1 MTKSLAETLKANLV
15 DWKAKL
21 GADGADIEPAE
32 QPDTAMGIHI
42 SVDTPGQFET
52 DGVPVNGTL
61 HMLPLGVVR
70 INPKQP
76 RQYLPA
82 EFRRTAAAGEQS
94 AFAALAELIDSAEAQ
109 DLEAMGYLDSIATL
123 AASIDGVGLQQ
134 PIRVTTDIS
143 NPDTPT
149 YQIVDGERRY
159 WAMMYRYFRIDVE
172 QTITGPIAAIISNT
186 NNSVDDIQRAQW
198 AANLY
203 HEAISVVDYADAVW
217 RIREDFLV
225 RLDSERDRYLAQ
237 LGSAAEGL
245 SISEAAIQLTIN
257 EMTRLTGRIAQRR
270 NLYRY
275 LAIAEKLSP
284 AAKALARAYNLGLRT
299 LMTLSRWQE
308 SRQVEAITAMIQS
321 GDPDDETGAASGARA
336 KAGHGGRPSSLRRGI
351 NGCITL
357 NNVLQQ
363 LSEQNLAR
371 QTPDDIRALLAELE
385 RVATAVNQ
393 ARRLLHEQIPN
404 ES

>member
-15 DWKAKL
+15 DWKAKR
-21 GADGADIEPAE
+21 GEDGLDIGPAE
-32 QPDTAMGIHI
+32 QPDATMGIHI
-42 SVDTPGQFET
+42 PVDVTDPLET

-61 HMLPLGVVR
+61 RMLPLGVIR
-70 INPKQP
+70 IDPKQP

-82 EFRRTAAAGEQS
+82 EFRRTAAAGGQS
-94 AFAALAELIDSAEAQ
+94 AFAALAELIESAEAQ

-123 AASIDGVGLQQ
+123 AASIDTVGLQQ

-245 SISEAAIQLTIN
+245 SISDAAMQLTIN
-257 EMTRLTGRIAQRR
+257 EMTRLTGRTAQRR

-275 LAIAEKLSP
+275 LAVAEKLSP
-284 AAKALARAYNLGLRT
+284 QAKALARAYNLGLRT
-299 LMTLSRWQE
+299 LLTLSRWQAAK
-308 SRQVEAITAMIQS
+308 QVEAMTAMVQAGDSDDDPKADGRVKS
-321 GDPDDETGAASGARA
+321 GQ
-336 KAGHGGRPSSLRRGI
+336 GGRPSSLRRGI

-357 NNVLQQ
+357 INVLQQ
-363 LSEQNLAR
+363 LSEQNLVR
-371 QTPDDIRALLAELE
+371 NTLEDMRALLAELE
-385 RVATAVNQ
+385 RASAEVERT
-393 ARRLLHEQIPN
+393 RRLLREQIPN